1 MNGYGRSRIRDA
13 FVRVLGIV
21 FVVAFWSLGRQ
32 VVMLYGAR
40 GLLPACEVASGVA
53 TSVFRVACNDTLLWW
68 GTAVGSGLGVVLA
81 LGLWPRWALLGCL
94 VLYASYARIGQDFLS
109 FQWDNLLLE
118 SAFFTL
124 FITPGGRRLARGA
137 PPHPLGVFLMQW
149 LLVRLY
155 VESGLAKLF
164 LGDPTWRDL
173 TAMGTYWETAPL
185 PTWLGWYVHQL
196 PTWAQ
201 KGSSAFTYVV
211 ELGLPLGVWAP
222 RRLRPLFCAAMAA
235 FQVVVIATANYGF
248 FNYLSLALCL
258 WVLDDGH
265 LPWGRDRRGD
275 APLPLQPPLVLA
287 TVLVVALTIVPF
299 LSLVPGMRPLARVL
313 RPVRAALDEVRT
325 INAYHLFAQM
335 TLVRREAV
343 IEGSNDGAD
352 WRAYELHYQPGDVDR
367 APPFV
372 APHQPRVDF
381 QMWFLLLGG
390 RLAPWFHTLL
400 DRLQHDPAVVAPL
413 FARNPFPDAP
423 PRLVRI
429 AVYRYRFSDAAT
441 RARTGAWWTR
451 ELLGT
456 SQPLTAR
463 TP

>member
-1 MNGYGRSRIRDA
+1 
-13 FVRVLGIV
+13 
-21 FVVAFWSLGRQ
+21 
-32 VVMLYGAR
+32 
-40 GLLPACEVASGVA
+40 
-53 TSVFRVACNDTLLWW
+53 
-68 GTAVGSGLGVVLA
+68 
-81 LGLWPRWALLGCL
+81 
-94 VLYASYARIGQDFLS
+94 
-109 FQWDNLLLE
+109 
-118 SAFFTL
+118 
-124 FITPGGRRLARGA
+124 
-137 PPHPLGVFLMQW
+137 
-149 LLVRLY
+149 
-155 VESGLAKLF
+155 
-164 LGDPTWRDL
+164 
-173 TAMGTYWETAPL
+173 
-185 PTWLGWYVHQL
+185 
-196 PTWAQ
+196 
-201 KGSSAFTYVV
+201 
-211 ELGLPLGVWAP
+211 
-222 RRLRPLFCAAMAA
+222 
-235 FQVVVIATANYGF
+235 
-248 FNYLSLALCL
+248 
-258 WVLDDGH
+258 
-265 LPWGRDRRGD
+265 
-275 APLPLQPPLVLA
+275 
-287 TVLVVALTIVPF
+287 
-299 LSLVPGMRPLARVL
+299 MRPLARAL

-343 IEGSNDGAD
+343 IEGSNDGTD

-429 AVYRYRFSDAAT
+429 AVYRYRFTDAAT

-456 SQPLTAR
+456 SQPVTAR